1 MDCIVFKHP
10 SVPRIFTSSR
20 SSFGSSQIVGVG
32 HYRKRQ
38 SPNLK
43 SAGDS
48 FVESNQNGSVFE
60 TLSAEITPETIDFF
74 VSEAEG
80 DPDCPSK
87 GYSSIGEV
95 LAALSEGKVSTG
107 GSGL

>member
-48 FVESNQNGSVFE
+48 FVESNQN
-60 TLSAEITPETIDFF
+60 
-74 VSEAEG
+74 
-80 DPDCPSK
+80 
-87 GYSSIGEV
+87 
-95 LAALSEGKVSTG
+95 
-107 GSGL
+107 SGLRSILNLLDTMFD